1 MDVLAVVVFCLFTGA
16 AVVGI
21 FLPVLPGVP
30 LAAVGAL
37 LAAWLTGFDAL
48 GVTPLL
54 VVAGLTLLALL
65 VDYVAGLI
73 GARRFGASRAGVWGS
88 VVGALLGLFL
98 LPPFGFLIGALA
110 GAVGGELLSGRAPR
124 EALRAGFGVF
134 VGTLGGMVTQT
145 FIVVAIVFVVFPRLV

>member
-1 MDVLAVVVFCLFTGA
+1 MLAVVIFGVFALA

-21 FLPVLPGVP
+21 FIPILPGVP

-37 LAAWLTGFDAL
+37 LAAWLTGFDGL

-54 VVAGLTLLALL
+54 VVAALTLLALL

-88 VVGALLGLFL
+88 VLGALTGLFL

-110 GAVGGELLSGRAPR
+110 GAVVGELLSGRKPQD
-124 EALRAGFGVF
+124 ALRAGLGVF
-134 VGTLGGMVTQT
+134 VGTLGGMVTQAL
-145 FIVVAIVFVVFPRLV
+145 IVIAIGFVVFPRLV

>member
-1 MDVLAVVVFCLFTGA
+1 MTALAVVLFAVFALA
-16 AVVGI
+16 ALVGI

-37 LAAWLTGFDAL
+37 LAAWLTGFESL
-48 GVTPLL
+48 GLTPLL
-54 VVAGLTLLALL
+54 VVAGLTVLALL

-73 GARRFGASRAGVWGS
+73 GARRFGASRAGLWGS

-110 GAVGGELLSGRAPR
+110 GAVGAELLTGRAPR

-145 FIVVAIVFVVFPRLV
+145 FIVVAIGFVVFPRLV

>member
-1 MDVLAVVVFCLFTGA
+1 MLAVVIFGVFTLA

-21 FLPVLPGVP
+21 FIPILPGVP

-37 LAAWLTGFDAL
+37 LAAWLTGFDGL

-54 VVAGLTLLALL
+54 VVAALTLLALL

-88 VVGALLGLFL
+88 VLGALTGLFL

-110 GAVGGELLSGRAPR
+110 GAVGGELLSGRKPQD
-124 EALRAGFGVF
+124 ALRAGLGVF
-134 VGTLGGMVTQT
+134 VGTLGGMVTQVL
-145 FIVVAIVFVVFPRLV
+145 IAIAIGFVVFPRLV